1 MLQYAL
7 RRVAWLIPT
16 LLAMALMTFII
27 MHATPG
33 SPLDP
38 QAPNANPLSPELQRN
53 LAEKYGLDKPLYMQF
68 LTFLKNVVRLDFG
81 FSYIFKTRTVSEI
94 LAGTFPI
101 SLQLGIMAFVF
112 AAVGGITLG
121 TLAAVRQ
128 NSWVDYLCVV
138 LATAGV
144 SLPNFVT
151 GILLILIFALTLGLL
166 PVSGWDSPRNWIL
179 PTITLGLP
187 ELGIIARYTRAS
199 VLEVVRAD
207 YTRTARAK
215 GVAERA
221 IVGKHVLKNAL
232 IPVVTYLGPLLAAI
246 GTGSF
251 FVELIYSVP
260 GMGKFFVSSMSGR
273 DYNMIMAVVLLYGA
287 FLGVMNLVVDLSYG
301 LLDPRIRYG

>member
-1 MLQYAL
+1 VLQYAIK
-7 RRVAWLIPT
+7 RVAWLVPT
-16 LLAMALMTFII
+16 LLAMALVTFII

-53 LAEKYGLDKPLYMQF
+53 LAERYGLDKPLYVQF
-68 LTFLKNVVRLDFG
+68 WTFLKNVVRLDFG
-81 FSYIFKTRTVSEI
+81 FSYMFKTRTVSEI

-112 AAVGGITLG
+112 AAIGGVILG
-121 TLAAVRQ
+121 TLAAVHQ
-128 NSWVDYLCVV
+128 NSWVDYLCVI
-138 LATAGV
+138 LATMGV

-151 GILLILIFALTLGLL
+151 GILLILLFALTLGLL

-179 PTITLGLP
+179 PTLTLGLP
-187 ELGIIARYTRAS
+187 ELGVIARYTRAS

-207 YTRTARAK
+207 FTRTARAK
-215 GVAERA
+215 GVGERN
-221 IVGKHVLKNAL
+221 VVTRHVLKNAL

-251 FVELIYSVP
+251 FVEFIYSIP
-260 GMGKFFVSSMSGR
+260 GMGKFFVQSMSGR
-273 DYNMIMAVVLLYGA
+273 DYNMIMAVILLYGA
-287 FLGVMNLVVDLSYG
+287 FLGLMNLVVDLAYG
-301 LLDPRIRYG
+301 LLDPRIKYG

>member
-1 MLQYAL
+1 MLQYAM
-7 RRVAWLIPT
+7 RRVAWMIPT

-53 LAEKYGLDKPLYMQF
+53 LAEKYGLDKPLYLQF
-68 LTFLKNVVRLDFG
+68 LTFLKNVARLDFG
-81 FSYIFKTRTVSEI
+81 FSYAYKTRTVSEI

-101 SLQLGIMAFVF
+101 SLQLGIMAFFF

-151 GILLILIFALTLGLL
+151 GILLILIFALSLGLL

-207 YTRTARAK
+207 FTRTARAK

-221 IVGKHVLKNAL
+221 VVARHVLKNAL

-260 GMGKFFVSSMSGR
+260 GMGKFFVQSMSGR

>member
-1 MLQYAL
+1 MLQYAM
-7 RRVAWLIPT
+7 RRVAWMIPT

-53 LAEKYGLDKPLYMQF
+53 LAEKYGLDKPLYLQF
-68 LTFLKNVVRLDFG
+68 LTFLKNVARLDFG
-81 FSYIFKTRTVSEI
+81 FSYAYKTRTVSEI

-101 SLQLGIMAFVF
+101 SLQLGIMAFFF

-151 GILLILIFALTLGLL
+151 GILLILIFALSLGLL

-221 IVGKHVLKNAL
+221 VVARHVLKNAL

-273 DYNMIMAVVLLYGA
+273 DYNMIMAVILLYGA
-287 FLGVMNLVVDLSYG
+287 FLGIMNLVVDLTYG

>member
-16 LLAMALMTFII
+16 LLAMALMTFVI

-38 QAPNANPLSPELQRN
+38 QAPNANSLSPELQRN
-53 LAEKYGLDKPLYMQF
+53 LAAKYGLDKPLYVQF

-81 FSYIFKTRTVSEI
+81 FSYAFKTRTVSEI

-121 TLAAVRQ
+121 TIAAVRQ

-144 SLPNFVT
+144 SVPNFVT
-151 GILLILIFALTLGLL
+151 GILLILIFALRLGLL

-187 ELGIIARYTRAS
+187 ELGVIARYTRAS
-199 VLEVVRAD
+199 VLDVVRAD

-221 IVGKHVLKNAL
+221 IVAKHVLKNAL

-260 GMGKFFVSSMSGR
+260 GMGKFFVLSMSAR
-273 DYNMIMAVVLLYGA
+273 DYNMIMAVILLYGA
-287 FLGVMNLVVDLSYG
+287 FLGIMNLVVDLAYG
-301 LLDPRIRYG
+301 LLDPRIKYT